1 MKMFKLLLMF
11 ENLTNKLE
19 TIFKK
24 LKGYGKLN
32 EDNIKEALREVR
44 IALLEADVNLNVV
57 KEFIEKIKI
66 RAVGQEVMSSLTP
79 GQQVVKI
86 VNEELT
92 TMLGGTNSGIALVS
106 KPPIIIMMVG
116 LQGSGKTTTSAKLA
130 RRFLKEGQLP
140 LLVAADIYRPA
151 AIEQLNILGKE
162 LGIPVFNGNGAN
174 NPIDICKRS
183 LAEALEKGCRSIVID
198 TAGRLHIDEELM
210 QELKNIKDEIK
221 PHEILFVADA
231 MTGQD
236 AVNVAKTFNEH
247 IGIDGI
253 VLTKMDGDARG
264 GAALSIRSVTGKP
277 IKFIGIGEKLDQL
290 EQFYPDRIASRILG
304 MGDVL
309 SLIEKAQDSFNQEAA
324 QKMQKKLR
332 EDSFTLEDFRDQL
345 SQIRKLGPIE
355 QIVSMIP
362 GMGKV
367 KVGEENEKELVRIAA
382 IIDSM
387 TRKEKNN
394 HTIINGS
401 RKKRIAKGS
410 GTEVWEVNRLLKQ
423 FVQMKKM
430 MRQFS
435 KPGFMKKFGMPNQL
449 MGNGRG
455 MFPFFLSLVL

>member
-32 EDNIKEALREVR
+32 EDNIKDALREVR

-57 KEFIEKIKI
+57 KEFVEKIKV

-92 TMLGGTNSGIALVS
+92 TMLGGTNNSIALAS
-106 KPPIIIMMVG
+106 KPPTIIMMVG

-130 RRFLKEGQLP
+130 RRLLKEGQLP
-140 LLVAADIYRPA
+140 LLVAADVYRPA

-162 LGIPVFNGNGAN
+162 LGIPVFNENGTN
-174 NPIDICKRS
+174 NPVDICKRS

-210 QELKNIKDEIK
+210 QELKNIKSEIK

-247 IGIDGI
+247 VGIDGI

-309 SLIEKAQDSFNQEAA
+309 SLIEKAQDSINQDAA
-324 QKMQKKLR
+324 QKIQKKLR

-387 TRKEKNN
+387 TKKERNN

-410 GTEVWEVNRLLKQ
+410 GTEVWEINRLLKQ

-455 MFPFFLSLVL
+455 MFPL

>member
-57 KEFIEKIKI
+57 KVFIEKIKV
-66 RAVGQEVMSSLTP
+66 RAIGQEVMSSLTP

-92 TMLGGTNSGIALVS
+92 TVLGGTNSSIALVS
-106 KPPIIIMMVG
+106 KPPTIIMMVG

-130 RRFLKEGQLP
+130 RRLLKDGQLP
-140 LLVAADIYRPA
+140 LLVAADVYRPA

-210 QELKNIKDEIK
+210 QELKNIKGKIK

-345 SQIRKLGPIE
+345 SQIKKLGPIE
-355 QIVSMIP
+355 QIVGMIP
-362 GMGKV
+362 GMGKM

-449 MGNGRG
+449 MGNGKG
-455 MFPFFLSLVL
+455 MFPF

>member
-1 MKMFKLLLMF
+1 MKMLKLLFMF

-24 LKGYGKLN
+24 LRGYGKLN
-32 EDNIKEALREVR
+32 EDNIKEALREIR

-210 QELKNIKDEIK
+210 QELKNIKGEIK

-455 MFPFFLSLVL
+455 MFPF

>member
-1 MKMFKLLLMF
+1 MKMFKLLVMF
-11 ENLTNKLE
+11 ENLTNKLD

-24 LKGYGKLN
+24 LRGYGRLN
-32 EDNIKEALREVR
+32 EDNIKDALREVR

-57 KEFIEKIKI
+57 KEFVEKIKV

-92 TMLGGTNSGIALVS
+92 TMLGGTNNSIALAS
-106 KPPIIIMMVG
+106 KPPTIIMMVG

-130 RRFLKEGQLP
+130 RRLLKEGQLP
-140 LLVAADIYRPA
+140 LLVAADVYRPA
-151 AIEQLNILGKE
+151 AIEQLNILAKE
-162 LGIPVFNGNGAN
+162 LGIPVFNGNGTN
-174 NPIDICKRS
+174 NPVDICKGA
-183 LAEALEKGCRSIVID
+183 LAEASEKGCRSIVID
-198 TAGRLHIDEELM
+198 TAGRLHIDEGLM
-210 QELKNIKDEIK
+210 QELKNIKSEIK

-236 AVNVAKTFNEH
+236 AVNVAKTFNEN

-264 GAALSIRSVTGKP
+264 GAALSIRSITGKP

-309 SLIEKAQDSFNQEAA
+309 SLIEKAQDSFNQDAA
-324 QKMQKKLR
+324 QKIQKKLR

-355 QIVSMIP
+355 QIVGMIP

-387 TRKEKNN
+387 TKKERNN

-455 MFPFFLSLVL
+455 MFPF

>member
-24 LKGYGKLN
+24 LRGYGKLN
-32 EDNIKEALREVR
+32 EDNIKDALREVR

-57 KEFIEKIKI
+57 KEFIEKIKV
-66 RAVGQEVMSSLTP
+66 RAIGQEVMSSLTP

-92 TMLGGTNSGIALVS
+92 TVLGGTNSSIALVS
-106 KPPIIIMMVG
+106 KPPTIIMMVG

-210 QELKNIKDEIK
+210 QELKNIKGEIK

-345 SQIRKLGPIE
+345 SQIKKLGPIE
-355 QIVSMIP
+355 QIVGMIP
-362 GMGKV
+362 GMGKM

-455 MFPFFLSLVL
+455 MFPF

>member
-1 MKMFKLLLMF
+1 MKMFKLLVMF
-11 ENLTNKLE
+11 ENLTNKLD

-24 LKGYGKLN
+24 LRGYGRLN
-32 EDNIKEALREVR
+32 EDNIKDALREVR

-210 QELKNIKDEIK
+210 QELKNIKGEIK

-345 SQIRKLGPIE
+345 SQIKKLGPIE
-355 QIVSMIP
+355 QIVGMIP
-362 GMGKV
+362 GMGKM

-455 MFPFFLSLVL
+455 MFPF

>member
-1 MKMFKLLLMF
+1 MF

-24 LKGYGKLN
+24 LRGYGKLN
-32 EDNIKEALREVR
+32 EDNIKDALREVR

-57 KEFIEKIKI
+57 KEFVEKIKV

-92 TMLGGTNSGIALVS
+92 TMLGGTNNSIALAS
-106 KPPIIIMMVG
+106 KPPTIIMMVG

-130 RRFLKEGQLP
+130 RRLLKEGQLP
-140 LLVAADIYRPA
+140 LLVAADVYRPA

-162 LGIPVFNGNGAN
+162 LGIPVFNGNGTN
-174 NPIDICKRS
+174 NPVDICKRS
-183 LAEALEKGCRSIVID
+183 LAEASEKGCRSIVID

-210 QELKNIKDEIK
+210 QELKNIKSEIK

-247 IGIDGI
+247 VGIDGI

-290 EQFYPDRIASRILG
+290 EQFYPDRVASRILG

-362 GMGKV
+362 GMGKM

-387 TRKEKNN
+387 TKKERNN

-449 MGNGRG
+449 VGNGRG
-455 MFPFFLSLVL
+455 MFPF

>member
-1 MKMFKLLLMF
+1 MKMFKLLVMF
-11 ENLTNKLE
+11 ENLTNKLD

-24 LKGYGKLN
+24 LRGYGRLN
-32 EDNIKEALREVR
+32 EDNIKDALREVR

-57 KEFIEKIKI
+57 KEFVEKIKV

-92 TMLGGTNSGIALVS
+92 TMLGGTNNSIALAS
-106 KPPIIIMMVG
+106 KPPTIIMMVG

-130 RRFLKEGQLP
+130 RRLLKEGQLP
-140 LLVAADIYRPA
+140 LLVAADVYRPA

-162 LGIPVFNGNGAN
+162 LGIPVFNENGTN
-174 NPIDICKRS
+174 NPVDICKRS

-210 QELKNIKDEIK
+210 QELKNIKSEIK

-247 IGIDGI
+247 VGIDGI

-309 SLIEKAQDSFNQEAA
+309 SLIEKAQDSINQDAA
-324 QKMQKKLR
+324 QKIQKKLR

-387 TRKEKNN
+387 TKKERNN

-410 GTEVWEVNRLLKQ
+410 GTEVWEINRLLKQ

-455 MFPFFLSLVL
+455 MFPL

>member
-1 MKMFKLLLMF
+1 MKMFKLLVMF

-32 EDNIKEALREVR
+32 EDNIKDALREVR

-57 KEFIEKIKI
+57 KEFVEKIKV

-92 TMLGGTNSGIALVS
+92 AMLGGTNNSIALAS
-106 KPPIIIMMVG
+106 KPPTIIMMVG

-130 RRFLKEGQLP
+130 RRLLKEGQLP
-140 LLVAADIYRPA
+140 LLVAADVYRPA

-162 LGIPVFNGNGAN
+162 LGIPVFNENGTN
-174 NPIDICKRS
+174 NPVDICKRS

-210 QELKNIKDEIK
+210 QELKNIKSEIK

-247 IGIDGI
+247 VGIDGI

-309 SLIEKAQDSFNQEAA
+309 SLIEKAQDSINQDAA
-324 QKMQKKLR
+324 QKIQKKLR

-387 TRKEKNN
+387 TKKERNN

-410 GTEVWEVNRLLKQ
+410 GTEVWEINRLLKQ

-455 MFPFFLSLVL
+455 MFPL

>member
-11 ENLTNKLE
+11 ENLTNKLD

-24 LKGYGKLN
+24 LRGYGRLN
-32 EDNIKEALREVR
+32 EDNIKDALREVR

-57 KEFIEKIKI
+57 KEFVEKIKV

-92 TMLGGTNSGIALVS
+92 TMLGGTNNSIALAS
-106 KPPIIIMMVG
+106 KPPTIIMMVG

-130 RRFLKEGQLP
+130 RRLLKEGQLP
-140 LLVAADIYRPA
+140 LLVAADVYRPA

-162 LGIPVFNGNGAN
+162 LGIPVFNENGTN
-174 NPIDICKRS
+174 NPVDICKRS

-210 QELKNIKDEIK
+210 QELKNIKSEIK

-247 IGIDGI
+247 VGIDGI

-309 SLIEKAQDSFNQEAA
+309 SLIEKAQDSINQDAA
-324 QKMQKKLR
+324 QKIQKKLR

-387 TRKEKNN
+387 TKKERNN

-410 GTEVWEVNRLLKQ
+410 GTEVWEINRLLKQ

-455 MFPFFLSLVL
+455 MFPF

>member
-24 LKGYGKLN
+24 LRGYGKLN

-57 KEFIEKIKI
+57 KVFIEKIKV
-66 RAVGQEVMSSLTP
+66 RAIGQEVMSSLTP

-92 TMLGGTNSGIALVS
+92 TVLGGTNSSIALVS
-106 KPPIIIMMVG
+106 KPPTIIMMVG

-210 QELKNIKDEIK
+210 QELKNIKGKIK

-345 SQIRKLGPIE
+345 SQIKKLGPIE
-355 QIVSMIP
+355 QIVGMIP
-362 GMGKV
+362 GMGKM

-449 MGNGRG
+449 MGNGKG
-455 MFPFFLSLVL
+455 MFPF